1 MHRSGSAGQGK
12 SRTGIPGRSPNPGS
26 RCDLTFEEWEQ
37 RYSWMAALLGL
48 TVLLQKSLRAA
59 GLKGDAAK
67 NAKRSWS

>member
-1 MHRSGSAGQGK
+1 MAG
-12 SRTGIPGRSPNPGS
+12 TPGRSRDPGS
-26 RCDLTFEEWEQ
+26 PCDLTFEEWEQ

-48 TVLLQKSLRAA
+48 TLLVQKSLTAA